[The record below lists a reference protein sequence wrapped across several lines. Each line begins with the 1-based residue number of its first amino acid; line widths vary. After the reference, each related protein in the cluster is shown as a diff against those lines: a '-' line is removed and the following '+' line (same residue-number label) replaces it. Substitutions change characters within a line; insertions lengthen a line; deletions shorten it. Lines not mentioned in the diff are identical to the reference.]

1 MTTSKR
7 RTLCTMRNCFIGAI
21 VALLMILA
29 GNPATAAE
37 RSETSPGGVALE
49 ATSWLL
55 TIPYGAVKVAYALG
69 GGIVGCLAW
78 AVTGANTE
86 VAESVWIPSMTG
98 DYIVRPENL
107 SGEKPLHFVGQRSGK
122 SAS

>member
-1 MTTSKR
+1 
-7 RTLCTMRNCFIGAI
+7 MRNCIIGAI
-21 VALLMILA
+21 VAALIVLT
-29 GNPATAAE
+29 GSPAIAAE

-49 ATSWLL
+49 APSWLL
-55 TIPYGAVKVAYALG
+55 TIPYGAVKVAYAIG

-78 AVTGANTE
+78 AVTGGKTE

-107 SGEKPLHFVGQRSGK
+107 SGEKPLHFVGQKSGK
-122 SAS
+122 